1 MRLQSIILVVLPL
14 LLFCFVYIVAYT
26 LLQEEESTPRTY
38 IVTCAGGMSKSD
50 GSPQVDTI
58 TTNTYLYM
66 GRTTYGIGQNYYPT
80 ALCSVRTIV

>member
-1 MRLQSIILVVLPL
+1 MRSKLLPMVVMSVAV
-14 LLFCFVYIVAYT
+14 FFVAFVAVT
-26 LLQEEESTPRTY
+26 LANNESDNPRTY

-58 TTNTYLYM
+58 TTNSYLYM
-66 GRTTYGIGQNYYPT
+66 GKTTYGIGQNYYPT

>member
-1 MRLQSIILVVLPL
+1 MRSKLLPMVVMSVAV
-14 LLFCFVYIVAYT
+14 FFVVFVAVT
-26 LLQEEESTPRTY
+26 LANNETDNPRTY

-66 GRTTYGIGQNYYPT
+66 GKTTYGIGQNYYPT

>member
-1 MRLQSIILVVLPL
+1 MRWNVKVGIMVVVVFVVTMGAVL
-14 LLFCFVYIVAYT
+14 LLDN
-26 LLQEEESTPRTY
+26 ESSQPHTY

-50 GSPQVDTI
+50 GSPQIDTI